1 MGCGK
6 PARVSVTARMAP
18 NDSGQ
23 RLGPAMYTRSVDE
36 AQKRLHELRQV
47 EWQDL
52 GLGGLALGFAVAA
65 TQVRESLALPL
76 FVGGV
81 TLLVLGLRALWQRWD
96 LVDRLAGERDAY
108 GISEVLEYASRE
120 TSMDRRRTFAAMIR
134 NRLDEQAA
142 DSEDKVREA
151 AEELEALVCELE
163 NPDLEL
169 DPACAVACS
178 RMLSNLA
185 ESPFLNPRLG
195 SNDLRSCV
203 CQIRSGF
210 RLGARHDSLV
220 GVRSPR

>member
-1 MGCGK
+1 
-6 PARVSVTARMAP
+6 
-18 NDSGQ
+18 
-23 RLGPAMYTRSVDE
+23 MYTRSVDE

-142 DSEDKVREA
+142 DSEDRSAKRQKNSRRWCASLKTQTSSSTRRVQSRA
-151 AEELEALVCELE
+151 LE
-163 NPDLEL
+163 
-169 DPACAVACS
+169 CS
-178 RMLSNLA
+178 ATWPRARSSIQGSDRMT
-185 ESPFLNPRLG
+185 F
-195 SNDLRSCV
+195 
-203 CQIRSGF
+203 
-210 RLGARHDSLV
+210 ARV
-220 GVRSPR
+220 YVRSAPVSVLGRGMTALLEFARRVDFDVLPA